1 MGNEVI
7 RPIDEDT
14 AKAVEQTAILGQ
26 KAVNAATS
34 AVGYLADVLGR
45 LPHNL
50 VGIVDDRVAHYRAR
64 RWIEMNEDL
73 ERDILERGIKERIEP
88 SFTVLMPLLE
98 AAIDENRAELKN
110 LWRRLLANA
119 YDPARSSRVRVSF
132 IEIAKRLDPYDALVL
147 QKMGEASVRGALK
160 PNSRDFLHASLQPPI
175 PEIVVSFDSLKDLGL
190 IFARAESFNP
200 HVTDKGALFLAAVA
214 P

>member
-98 AAIDENRAELKN
+98 AA
-110 LWRRLLANA
+110 
-119 YDPARSSRVRVSF
+119 
-132 IEIAKRLDPYDALVL
+132 
-147 QKMGEASVRGALK
+147 
-160 PNSRDFLHASLQPPI
+160 
-175 PEIVVSFDSLKDLGL
+175 
-190 IFARAESFNP
+190 
-200 HVTDKGALFLAAVA
+200 
-214 P
+214 